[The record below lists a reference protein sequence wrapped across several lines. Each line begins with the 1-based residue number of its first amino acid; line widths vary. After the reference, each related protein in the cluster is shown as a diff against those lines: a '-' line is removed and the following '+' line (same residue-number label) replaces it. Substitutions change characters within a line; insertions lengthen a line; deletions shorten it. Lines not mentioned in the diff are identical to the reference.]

1 MVAKFKEPLD
11 VITDHQISPRAQLP
25 QNILNLHSE
34 DHIRT
39 IYPIRH
45 RILQICTRS
54 SKPGIH
60 LKLMESHDCLLDVKI
75 MIMQKILQE
84 KLQSLS

>member
-39 IYPIRH
+39 IYPIRD
-45 RILQICTRS
+45 TEYFKS
-54 SKPGIH
+54 
-60 LKLMESHDCLLDVKI
+60 V
-75 MIMQKILQE
+75 QE
-84 KLQSLS
+84 AANLGFIRN